1 MPVSSLSAFC
11 SVFTCVDILDV
22 VVITTALLSIFD
34 TFEVVHMIIH
44 ICQVGSLHEHMNL
57 NGEIH
62 YPWLLTT
69 TMALYYITPEY
80 PKLYTLTLIK
90 SIERTLLCKLYVSFT

>member
-1 MPVSSLSAFC
+1 MSVYLCLCSTLS

-22 VVITTALLSIFD
+22 AVITASLLSIID
-34 TFEVVHMIIH
+34 TFEVVHMIIC

-62 YPWLLTT
+62 YPWLLATIL
-69 TMALYYITPEY
+69 AFYYITPEY
-80 PKLYTLTLIK
+80 RKLYTLTPNKAYAICQ
-90 SIERTLLCKLYVSFT
+90 IC